1 MSEKMLPRTIEEVD
15 SVWLSDVLG
24 AGVEV
29 IGVEGVGS
37 PMTSKLYRVTL
48 RSPAGLPDS
57 VIVKLSLD
65 GPIRAFL
72 DGVGAYTRELTFYE
86 GLAPSVP
93 VRVPHP
99 HAVRTASS
107 STDFA
112 LVIEDLAPLISPDS
126 LDGLDG
132 SQARSV
138 VGALARFHAFSWN
151 HARLAD
157 LSGPFPAIDSERGVA
172 IFTLEAGLFAQGW
185 PLAKQY
191 LGAELTPGVR
201 YLGDHYG
208 ELVPV
213 FVEELRTP
221 KTIIHGELK
230 SDNLFFDERGE
241 PILVDFQTVREAPG
255 PIEIAYLLSQSMTT
269 PARRETEQEL
279 VRHYHD
285 GLRDAGVTDYTWEQC
300 WRQYAVGAAMYFA
313 YPVMGFMQFE
323 QTNERGRSLLI
334 EMARR
339 AAAAVNDHGI
349 VGSLSGALQQEGAH

>member
-1 MSEKMLPRTIEEVD
+1 MLPRTIDEVD
-15 SVWLSDVLG
+15 SVWLSEVLG
-24 AGVEV
+24 ADVEV
-29 IGVEGVGS
+29 VGVEGVGS
-37 PMTSKLYRVTL
+37 PMTSQLHRVVL
-48 RSPAGLPDS
+48 RSPDGLPDS

-86 GLAPSVP
+86 GLAQSVP
-93 VRVPHP
+93 VRVPRP
-99 HAVRTASS
+99 HAVRTAAS

-112 LVIEDLAPLISPDS
+112 LVIEDLAPLVSPDS
-126 LDGLDG
+126 LDGLDA
-132 SQARSV
+132 SHARST
-138 VGALARFHAFSWN
+138 VGALARFHAFSWD
-151 HARLAD
+151 HPRLAD

-172 IFTLEAGLFAQGW
+172 ILTLEAGLFAEGW

-191 LGAELTPGVR
+191 LGAELTTEIR
-201 YLGDHYG
+201 YLGDHYA

-230 SDNLFFDERGE
+230 SDNLFFDEHGE

-269 PARRETEQEL
+269 PARREIEREL
-279 VRHYHD
+279 VRHYYD
-285 GLRDAGVTDYTWEQC
+285 GLRNTGVTDYTWEQC
-300 WRQYAVGAAMYFA
+300 WRQYTVGAAMYFA

-323 QTNERGRSLLI
+323 QTNERGRSLLV

-339 AAAAVNDHGI
+339 AAATVNDHAV
-349 VGSLSGALQQEGAH
+349 VGSLSGARAQKG